1 MRSSFELKTK
11 VLKGIVPLGPPLP
24 QRFHSL
30 HCCLCCAFYLLL
42 HVNLLK
48 LARYIPASS
57 PMDMTS
63 PPPCPR
69 YPVILVIYSYVLL
82 FISLNVAFSMKSFLD
97 ALFKTD
103 NTPHLR
109 IIPYSP
115 LLLSYSHEYL
125 PNKNRIYLSN
135 LLGLPWWLRW

>member
-11 VLKGIVPLGPPLP
+11 VLKGIVPLGPQLP
-24 QRFHSL
+24 QRSHSL
-30 HCCLCCAFYLLL
+30 HCSLCCAFYLLL

-63 PPPCPR
+63 PRPR
-69 YPVILVIYSYVLL
+69 YPVILVIYSHGLL
-82 FISLNVAFSMKSFLD
+82 FISLNVAFSMTSFLD

-115 LLLSYSHEYL
+115 LLFSFSCEYL